1 MAHIEGPEEG
11 DRDREVGRPGQPGS
25 RQRGRPLSGW
35 ASGPRR
41 AAGSPALRTHTHTR
55 AQTRRWGGWASAA
68 GRPGAGWGLHALP
81 REAGRTMG
89 ASFGDATEGASLPA
103 QSVSTAARG
112 TRGPARTILTAA
124 PLAARAR
131 DTAWSRRSARPARGG
146 GGAAAAA
153 RSGRGHGRPAA
164 HPGRAAR
171 RGLLGSGPARVR
183 GSRGAARAPP
193 SRRPRFRVA
202 HAPFLGREEKLPSQ
216 LCGIRLPCRADVSRY
231 KFKNCHWPGAARLFL
246 SPPPPDSETRATKSR

>member
-1 MAHIEGPEEG
+1 
-11 DRDREVGRPGQPGS
+11 
-25 RQRGRPLSGW
+25 
-35 ASGPRR
+35 
-41 AAGSPALRTHTHTR
+41 
-55 AQTRRWGGWASAA
+55 
-68 GRPGAGWGLHALP
+68 
-81 REAGRTMG
+81 MG

-131 DTAWSRRSARPARGG
+131 DTARSRRSARPARGG

-153 RSGRGHGRPAA
+153 RSGRGRGRPAA

-202 HAPFLGREEKLPSQ
+202 HAPFVGREETLPSQ
-216 LCGIRLPCRADVSRY
+216 LCGIRLPCRADVSRMKAY
-231 KFKNCHWPGAARLFL
+231 IELFIHTRKINSFFNPVSHPTSQAASLWMTL
-246 SPPPPDSETRATKSR
+246 SSAPSKSHLSIHQQLPESPAVVFYFTIS

>member
-1 MAHIEGPEEG
+1 
-11 DRDREVGRPGQPGS
+11 
-25 RQRGRPLSGW
+25 
-35 ASGPRR
+35 
-41 AAGSPALRTHTHTR
+41 
-55 AQTRRWGGWASAA
+55 
-68 GRPGAGWGLHALP
+68 
-81 REAGRTMG
+81 MG

-131 DTAWSRRSARPARGG
+131 DTARSRRSARPARGG

-153 RSGRGHGRPAA
+153 RSGRGRGRPAA

-202 HAPFLGREEKLPSQ
+202 HAPFVGREETLPSQ

-246 SPPPPDSETRATKSR
+246 SPPPPDSETLATKNRMKAYIELFIHTRKINSFFNPVSHPTSQAASLWMTLSSAPSKSHLSIHQQLPESPAVVFYFTIS